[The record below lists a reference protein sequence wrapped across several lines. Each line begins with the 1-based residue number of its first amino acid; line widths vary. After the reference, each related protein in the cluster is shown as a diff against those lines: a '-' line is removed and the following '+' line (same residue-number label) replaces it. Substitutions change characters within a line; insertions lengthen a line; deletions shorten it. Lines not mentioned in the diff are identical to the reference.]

1 MVKESNCLWC
11 GKPIPEKGLRRSY
24 CSEECARASK
34 IQGMRSW
41 RALRASEEEQKKAQT
56 LAEPA
61 PVIIK
66 LNTLA
71 MIAKAASDCGMSY
84 GEYVAR
90 IDGMK

>member
-1 MVKESNCLWC
+1 MRREDNCLWC
-11 GKPIPEKGLRRSY
+11 GKPLPVTGMRTKY
-24 CSEECARASK
+24 CSEKCAHASK
-34 IQGMRSW
+34 IQGMRAW
-41 RALRASEEEQKKAQT
+41 HAAHVGERAKKKAQT

-90 IDGMK
+90 MDGMK